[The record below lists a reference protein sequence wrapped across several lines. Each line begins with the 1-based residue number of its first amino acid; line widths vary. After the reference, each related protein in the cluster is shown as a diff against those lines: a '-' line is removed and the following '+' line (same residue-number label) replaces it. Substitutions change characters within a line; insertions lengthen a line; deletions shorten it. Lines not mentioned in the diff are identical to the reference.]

1 MIKTLCLEPVLM
13 YFVMRLRVSLLYP
26 GCLLL
31 AADVSCRAVVKLQF
45 GKYEYFWMTLGWH
58 LKVVYLMEIAI
69 CFKGV
74 SILFF

>member
-31 AADVSCRAVVKLQF
+31 AADVSCRAVVKLQS